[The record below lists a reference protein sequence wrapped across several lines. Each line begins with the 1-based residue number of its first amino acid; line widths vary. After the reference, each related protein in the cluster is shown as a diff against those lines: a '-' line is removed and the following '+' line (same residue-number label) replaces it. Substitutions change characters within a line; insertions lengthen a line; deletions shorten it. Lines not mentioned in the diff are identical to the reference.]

1 MGSVGINPPK
11 TPVTEGSNGVA
22 AATLPNVCKMPGPP
36 APFVPTPLPNI
47 GKSSLS
53 PKGYTKKVKIEGKAV
68 AISGATFASQGDMAS
83 KATGGGLVSA
93 NTHGVT
99 KFIGPGS
106 LDVKLEG
113 KSVHL
118 LGEPMLNNCGG
129 SGSPPNAATMMGLV
143 QGVAVTFSLGPGD
156 LNCPHPNMTRSDPSK
171 DQKKREQLED
181 KKTSEAT
188 KAERLFRRAQKVEKN
203 GNNALALAILD
214 QAIEAEGQSKRA
226 AFEQKV
232 SNDTQAKEVSVD
244 YYCPDCGMQGEFDT
258 ITKDGT
264 IKESKISGA
273 AASAS
278 QITKHAS
285 AAAVLFPGA
294 PVHAAVPAG
303 EGRNV
308 TSAIPRSS
316 VQQH

>member
-1 MGSVGINPPK
+1 MGTVGINPPK
-11 TPVTEGSNGVA
+11 TPVTTGSSGVA
-22 AATLPNVCKMPGPP
+22 AATIPNVCKMPGPP

-53 PKGYTKKVKIEGKAV
+53 PKGYTKKVKIEGKTV
-68 AISGATFASQGDMAS
+68 AISGATFGSQGDIAS
-83 KATGGGLVSA
+83 KGTGGGLVSA
-93 NTHGVT
+93 NTHGPT

-129 SGSPPNAATMMGLV
+129 SGSPPNSATMMGLV
-143 QGVAVTFSLGPGD
+143 QGVAVVYNLGPGD
-156 LNCPHPNMTRSDPSK
+156 PNCPHPNMTRSDPDK
-171 DQKKREQLED
+171 DDKKRRQLED
-181 KKTSEAT
+181 KKNSEAT
-188 KAERLFRRAQKVEKN
+188 KAERLFRRAVKVEQG
-203 GNNALALAILD
+203 GNDAVAGELLK
-214 QAIEAEGQSKRA
+214 QAVEAEGQSQRA

-232 SNDTQAKEVSVD
+232 ANDTQAKEVSVD
-244 YYCPDCGMQGEFDT
+244 YFCPDCGMQGELDC

-264 IKESKISGA
+264 IKEAKISGKA
-273 AASAS
+273 VKAD
-278 QITKHAS
+278 QIAKHMS

-303 EGRNV
+303 QAREV
-308 TSAIPRSS
+308 TSAIPRST

>member
-1 MGSVGINPPK
+1 MGSVAINPPK

-22 AATLPNVCKMPGPP
+22 AATVPNVCKMPGPP
-36 APFVPTPLPNI
+36 APFIPTPLPNI
-47 GKSSLS
+47 GKSGSS
-53 PKGYTKKVKIEGKAV
+53 PKDYTKKVKVEGKAV
-68 AISGATFASQGDMAS
+68 AIVGATFGSMGDVAS

-93 NTHGVT
+93 NTHGPT

-106 LDVKLEG
+106 LDTKFEG
-113 KSVHL
+113 KAVHL

-143 QGVAVTFSLGPGD
+143 QGIVVVFCLGPGD
-156 LNCPHPNMTRSDPSK
+156 LNCPHPNMTRSDPDK
-171 DQKKREQLED
+171 DDKKREQLED
-181 KKTSEAT
+181 KKNSEAT

-203 GNNALALAILD
+203 GNPTLALQILD

-244 YYCPDCGMQGEFDT
+244 YYCPDCGMQGEFDS

-273 AASAS
+273 AVSAS
-278 QITKHAS
+278 QLTKHAS

-294 PVHAAVPAG
+294 AVHAAVPTG
-303 EGRNV
+303 EARNV
-308 TSAIPRSS
+308 ASSVPRSAI
-316 VQQH
+316 QQH